1 VDNSS
6 DLIALA
12 RRLHRRF
19 DHASSRGQALADSI
33 ATWMSHNEIE
43 MRPVIAEDRLSWEL
57 WLDVNHP
64 PLDEWGNLFN
74 DGIHATRTMLDHL
87 TWGLAT
93 MDGRA
98 PERPK
103 SVQFPVA
110 RTRKDWK
117 NESRKI
123 AELDPRA
130 RQAIEEVQPFQ
141 RDGQSLGPERDP
153 LLLLSEFDNVGKH
166 RIILDPG
173 INPQEVAHEAS
184 VEFGSAEIA
193 AQEGP
198 PQILFDLG
206 SIPATRP
213 LLRWVTQHPIV
224 RVKGG
229 VRLHAQ
235 VQVVLEP
242 DKAYGVT
249 SVLGELLDYA
259 GRVTNHVLAA
269 IQRGNPSR

>member
-1 VDNSS
+1 MDERS
-6 DLIALA
+6 DLDALA
-12 RRLHRRF
+12 RRLSGRF

-33 ATWMSHNEIE
+33 ARWMSENEIKI
-43 MRPVIAEDRLSWEL
+43 RPVIADDRLSWEL

-74 DGIHATRTMLDHL
+74 DCVHATRTMLDHL

-93 MDGRA
+93 MDARA

-110 RTRKDWK
+110 RSRKDWK

-123 AELDPRA
+123 AELDSRA

-141 RDGQSLGPERDP
+141 REGQSPGPERDP

-184 VEFGSAEIA
+184 VQFGSAAIA
-193 AQEGP
+193 AQEVP
-198 PQILFDLG
+198 PQIVFDLSG
-206 SIPATRP
+206 IPATGP
-213 LLRWVTQHPIV
+213 VLRWVTQHPIV
-224 RVKGG
+224 KIEGG
-229 VRLHAQ
+229 VQLHAQ
-235 VQVVLEP
+235 VQVLLDSER
-242 DKAYGVT
+242 AYGVT
-249 SVLGELLDYA
+249 SVLGELLHYA
-259 GRVTNHVLAA
+259 GQVTNHVLAA
-269 IQRGNPSR
+269 VQDGSR